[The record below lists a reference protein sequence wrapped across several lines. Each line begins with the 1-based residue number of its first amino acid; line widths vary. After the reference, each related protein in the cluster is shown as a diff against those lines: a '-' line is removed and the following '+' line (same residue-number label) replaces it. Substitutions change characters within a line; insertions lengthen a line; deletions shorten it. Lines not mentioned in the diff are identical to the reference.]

1 MTDHDLETQVETALL
16 NGMTVADAIA
26 VLQQFDPQAPLIL
39 QAVLPDGEVHSLP
52 IKVFQ
57 PYPRAAVGMV
67 MRCKPSS
74 KEQTTLPLS

>member
-26 VLQQFDPQAPLIL
+26 VLQQFSLQAPLIV

-57 PYPRAAVGMV
+57 PYPGAAVGMV
-67 MRCKPSS
+67 MRCQATTNQG
-74 KEQTTLPLS
+74 QT